1 MAEPNIPAMKPNEKL
16 LNTVN
21 ALNKAILE
29 KVEFREEA
37 PTYADHTATSS
48 DKRVEKLNK

>member
-37 PTYADHTATSS
+37 PIAKDHKATSS
-48 DKRVEKLNK
+48 NKKVKKLNK